1 MQLEKG
7 QRGAANCGSQAEAPC
22 PGLRVALPSTALHS
36 LPGWSGGTRGPPAL
50 PLPEQP
56 CLPLSPG
63 KSRCQS
69 PVSSCA
75 WGWAR
80 HRQFPEFAQKWG
92 ESAAVSALAA
102 WGLLG
107 GQQISVVGLTGT
119 AETPGRFPVSAG
131 QDVTLGPLPESR
143 LQPALRGPSKIEPLP
158 SGPLVCL
165 QTLPTHTHPPRTS
178 LPRGSWLP
186 QLICRP
192 PTGNLRLQRPRGDA
206 GESCFSV
213 PGFEGGSHRLGG
225 IGPVAETVATH
236 ATAARSCFL
245 PLGLCSHGAFCLECP

>member
-1 MQLEKG
+1 M
-7 QRGAANCGSQAEAPC
+7 
-22 PGLRVALPSTALHS
+22 
-36 LPGWSGGTRGPPAL
+36 
-50 PLPEQP
+50 PEP
-56 CLPLSPG
+56 
-63 KSRCQS
+63 RE
-69 PVSSCA
+69 SCA

-80 HRQFPEFAQKWG
+80 QRQFPEFAQKWG
-92 ESAAVSALAA
+92 ESAAASALAV

-131 QDVTLGPLPESR
+131 QDMTLGPLPESR
-143 LQPALRGPSKIEPLP
+143 LQLALRGPSKIEPLP
-158 SGPLVCL
+158 SGPSSVCKPS
-165 QTLPTHTHPPRTS
+165 QHTHTPLRTS
-178 LPRGSWLP
+178 LPRGSWPP

-192 PTGNLRLQRPRGDA
+192 RTGNLRLQRPRGDA

-213 PGFEGGSHRLGG
+213 PGFEGSSHRLGG

-245 PLGLCSHGAFCLECP
+245 PLGLCSHSDFCLECP